1 MTAYKE
7 NWKDDYSDQNDII
20 QMTAERND
28 AGQETR
34 QTDFQTE

>member
-7 NWKDDYSDQNDII
+7 NWKDDYSEQNDII

-28 AGQETR
+28 GG
-34 QTDFQTE
+34 